1 MSYALSDDSDYP
13 RITPAVKWLIAIN
26 VAIFF
31 LQVTIVRADDMQ
43 QWLGFQSGDLGRS
56 WWTIVTYMF
65 VHAGLLHLALNMYTL
80 FMFGPRVEHAWNTR
94 EFTRYYILCG
104 LGGWLAHLMF
114 VKNGLLVGA
123 SAAVMGVMLAYAV
136 RWPDDEVYLFG
147 LVPIK
152 VKWLVA
158 IFALSNLVS
167 GIGMGTAGS
176 GVAYLAHLGG
186 MATGALILWTSS
198 ATGIDKLRQRVTQIP
213 DVPDE
218 TPRAIPRSL
227 PRSREKA
234 HDVDDIVARSK
245 AALAR
250 RQPSAPQATARP
262 VKHAEPLTRTEEL
275 NLLLDK
281 ISEYGIESLTSE
293 ERKMLDDVSKSL
305 RQE

>member
-1 MSYALSDDSDYP
+1 MSYALTDDTDYP

-43 QWLGFQSGDLGRS
+43 RWLGFQSGDLDRS

-65 VHAGLLHLALNMYTL
+65 VHGGLLHLAVNMYTL
-80 FMFGPRVEHAWNTR
+80 FMFGPRVEHAWSAKD
-94 EFTRYYILCG
+94 FTRYYFICG
-104 LGGWLAHLMF
+104 FGGWLAHLLF
-114 VKNGLLVGA
+114 VKNAGLIGA
-123 SAAVMGVMLAYAV
+123 SAAVMGVMLAYAM

-147 LVPIK
+147 IVPIK

-167 GIGMGTAGS
+167 GIGMSATGS

-186 MATGALILWTSS
+186 LAAGFLYLRTTSS
-198 ATGIDKLRQRVTQIP
+198 VGFDKLRQRVTQIP

-262 VKHAEPLTRTEEL
+262 VKHAEPLTQKEEL

-281 ISEYGIESLTSE
+281 ISEYGIESLTSD
-293 ERKMLDDVSKSL
+293 ERRMLDELSKSL
-305 RQE
+305 RRE